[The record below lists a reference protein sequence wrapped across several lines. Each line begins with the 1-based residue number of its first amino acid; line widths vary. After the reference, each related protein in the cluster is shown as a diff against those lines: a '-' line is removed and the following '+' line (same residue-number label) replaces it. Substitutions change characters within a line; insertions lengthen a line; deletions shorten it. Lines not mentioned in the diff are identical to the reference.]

1 MLYHGGMMAATFRPE
16 TLHGDLRADGFRIR
30 LWQFHAGR
38 DTRLEFGI
46 AAESTVMAMSF
57 AGRLVFASSDGQ
69 VRISSEQLVVASQ
82 VKPET
87 QWIALEGGRHRGL
100 LIEMAPHML
109 EQLRGTGPGPLQ
121 QHAQSIT
128 VNRIGQGDVS
138 RVPTAVLSL
147 AQQLST
153 PPAHTACLPIWF
165 QAKVMEL
172 ASLTLFAPA
181 INPMNKPTESAGRE
195 SLERAL
201 FLLERD
207 LENPPTLE
215 MLAQEVGCG
224 PFHLSRLFGKVT
236 GKTMPEFLRQKRM
249 ERAALML
256 RTTRQSVSEIALSVG
271 YESFSAFTRAFV
283 REVGVT
289 PTTYRAQGSD
299 SASPIAAQP
308 VAN

>member
-1 MLYHGGMMAATFRPE
+1 MTAAALRPD

-30 LWQFHAGR
+30 IWRFHAGR

-46 AAESTVMAMSF
+46 SSESTVMALSF
-57 AGRLVFASSDGQ
+57 TGRLVFASQDGR
-69 VRISSEQLVVASQ
+69 VRIASEQLVVASK
-82 VKPET
+82 VRPES

-100 LIEMAPHML
+100 MVELAPRMMAQLGGAGCGSRSPQEMV
-109 EQLRGTGPGPLQ
+109 QN
-121 QHAQSIT
+121 IT

-138 RVPTAVLSL
+138 RVPTVVLSL

-172 ASLTLFAPA
+172 ASLTLFAPSPQ
-181 INPMNKPTESAGRE
+181 PMNTPNEPAGRE

-224 PFHLSRLFGKVT
+224 PFHLSRLFGKLT

-256 RTTRQSVSEIALSVG
+256 RTTRQSVSEIALAVG

-283 REVGVT
+283 REVGAT
-289 PTTYRAQGSD
+289 PTSYRARGGTVPIPAQQ
-299 SASPIAAQP
+299 SAR
-308 VAN
+308 

>member
-1 MLYHGGMMAATFRPE
+1 MTATSFRPT

-30 LWQFHAGR
+30 IWQFQAGR

-46 AAESTVMAMSF
+46 SSESTVMAISF
-57 AGRLVFASSDGQ
+57 TGRLVFASSDGHM
-69 VRISSEQLVVASQ
+69 RISSEQLVVASK
-82 VKPET
+82 VRPET

-100 LIEMAPHML
+100 MVELGPQML
-109 EQLRGTGPGPLQ
+109 AHLGGTVRGLGYQ
-121 QHAQSIT
+121 VAQSVT

-138 RVPTAVLSL
+138 RVPTVVLSL

-181 INPMNKPTESAGRE
+181 IKPMKNPTEPAGSE

-224 PFHLSRLFGKVT
+224 PFHLSRLFGRIT

-249 ERAALML
+249 ERAAVML
-256 RTTRQSVSEIALSVG
+256 RTTRQSVSEIALAVG
-271 YESFSAFTRAFV
+271 YESFSAFTRGFV
-283 REVGVT
+283 REVGST
-289 PTTYRAQGSD
+289 PTAYRAHGGVSPT
-299 SASPIAAQP
+299 SAQSL
-308 VAN
+308 AN

>member
-1 MLYHGGMMAATFRPE
+1 MTAASIRPE
-16 TLHGDLRADGFRIR
+16 ILHGDLRADGFRIR
-30 LWQFHAGR
+30 IWRFHAGR

-46 AAESTVMAMSF
+46 SSESTVMALSF
-57 AGRLVFASSDGQ
+57 TGRLVFASQDGQ
-69 VRISSEQLVVASQ
+69 VRIASEQLVVASK
-82 VKPET
+82 VRPES

-100 LIEMAPHML
+100 MVELAPHLMA
-109 EQLRGTGPGPLQ
+109 QLGGADRSARSP
-121 QHAQSIT
+121 HEIVQSIT

-138 RVPTAVLSL
+138 RVPTVVLSL

-181 INPMNKPTESAGRE
+181 LQPMNTSNEPAGKE

-224 PFHLSRLFGKVT
+224 PFHLSRLFGKLT

-256 RTTRQSVSEIALSVG
+256 RTTRQSVSEIALAVG

-283 REVGVT
+283 REVGST
-289 PTTYRAQGSD
+289 PTTYRAHGGTL
-299 SASPIAAQP
+299 PIPAQQP
-308 VAN
+308 AM

>member
-1 MLYHGGMMAATFRPE
+1 MTAASYRPA

-30 LWQFHAGR
+30 IWQFHAGR

-46 AAESTVMAMSF
+46 SSESTVMAMSF
-57 AGRLVFASSDGQ
+57 TGRLVFASSDGQ
-69 VRISSEQLVVASQ
+69 VRISSEQLVVASK
-82 VKPET
+82 VRPET

-100 LIEMAPHML
+100 MVELAPQML
-109 EQLRGTGPGPLQ
+109 AQLSSAEGSPVHQ
-121 QHAQSIT
+121 VAQSVT

-138 RVPTAVLSL
+138 RVPTTVLSL

-172 ASLTLFAPA
+172 ASLTLFAPV
-181 INPMNKPTESAGRE
+181 ITPMKKSTEPAGWE

-224 PFHLSRLFGKVT
+224 PFHLSRLFGRLT

-256 RTTRQSVSEIALSVG
+256 RTTRQSVSEIALAVG

-283 REVGVT
+283 REVGTT
-289 PTTYRAQGSD
+289 PTSYRSQGGTVPTVAQSL
-299 SASPIAAQP
+299 AS
-308 VAN
+308 

>member
-1 MLYHGGMMAATFRPE
+1 MLYDGDMMAATFRPE

-46 AAESTVMAMSF
+46 ASESTVMAMSF
-57 AGRLVFASSDGQ
+57 AGRLVFASSHGQ

-100 LIEMAPHML
+100 LIEMAPRML
-109 EQLRGTGPGPLQ
+109 DQLRGTSHGPVQ

-172 ASLTLFAPA
+172 ASLTLFAPP
-181 INPMNKPTESAGRE
+181 INPMNKPTEPAGRE

-283 REVGVT
+283 REVGAT
-289 PTTYRAQGSD
+289 PTTYRAQGGD
-299 SASPIAAQP
+299 AALPIAAQP
-308 VAN
+308 TAN

>member
-1 MLYHGGMMAATFRPE
+1 MA
-16 TLHGDLRADGFRIR
+16 L
-30 LWQFHAGR
+30 
-38 DTRLEFGI
+38 
-46 AAESTVMAMSF
+46 SF
-57 AGRLVFASSDGQ
+57 TGRLVFTSQDGQ
-69 VRISSEQLVVASQ
+69 VRIASEQLVVASK
-82 VKPET
+82 VRPES

-100 LIEMAPHML
+100 MVELAPHMMA
-109 EQLRGTGPGPLQ
+109 QLGGVDRSTRTPQ
-121 QHAQSIT
+121 EIVQSIT
-128 VNRIGQGDVS
+128 VNRIGLGDVS
-138 RVPTAVLSL
+138 RVPTVVLSL

-181 INPMNKPTESAGRE
+181 LQPMNTSNEPAGKE

-224 PFHLSRLFGKVT
+224 PFHLSRLFGKIT

-256 RTTRQSVSEIALSVG
+256 RTTRQSVSEIALAVG

-283 REVGVT
+283 REVGAT
-289 PTTYRAQGSD
+289 PTNFRSHGGTLPIPAQQA
-299 SASPIAAQP
+299 AS
-308 VAN
+308 

>member
-1 MLYHGGMMAATFRPE
+1 MTATSYRPT

-30 LWQFHAGR
+30 IWQFQAGR

-46 AAESTVMAMSF
+46 SSESTVMAMSF
-57 AGRLVFASSDGQ
+57 TGRLVFASSDGH
-69 VRISSEQLVVASQ
+69 VRISSEQLVVASK
-82 VKPET
+82 VRPET

-100 LIEMAPHML
+100 MVELAPQML
-109 EQLRGTGPGPLQ
+109 AQLGGTVRGPEHQ
-121 QHAQSIT
+121 VAQSVT

-181 INPMNKPTESAGRE
+181 INPMKKPTEPAGGE

-224 PFHLSRLFGKVT
+224 PFHLSRLFGRIT

-249 ERAALML
+249 ERAAVML
-256 RTTRQSVSEIALSVG
+256 RTTRQSVSEIALAVG

-283 REVGVT
+283 REVGST
-289 PTTYRAQGSD
+289 PTSYRAHGGVP
-299 SASPIAAQP
+299 PIAAQSL
-308 VAN
+308 AN